1 MPTSRL
7 VVVLVISLAAT
18 AHAQDGGIDLE
29 QLLQRVEALE
39 AELAK
44 RPLNPPPPPPPPTPT
59 PQPLDVAEPPFSKA
73 DWSWMNGS
81 NYQPASLLRI
91 GPVTPTFFVDADYAW
106 QFSNPVDHTIF
117 PTTTAARHSEFS
129 LNLAYLGFELNGIDT
144 PYGGPIGRFEIQMG
158 SYIATIH
165 GQDST
170 LARGSFLSNPTLSY
184 VKQAGAG
191 WHFHWLHGVNIELGI
206 FPSYIALESFVPQEN
221 WNYTHPFVSDFT
233 PYYFSGLRTQL
244 YLLENHKLELWLVNG
259 WQSFGR
265 WHDALT
271 GGYLYNVR
279 IGSRLSL
286 THTLYAGQEQT
297 RASDPNS
304 QSFRLYSDNYAQWLV
319 FDDLKRDFFQRLALC
334 LVADVG
340 YEFRGPT
347 AGEVVDGR
355 RTPPN
360 GPMTG
365 GSLTLRVEW
374 TRALMTT
381 LRGDFFYDRS
391 SAVVYPLPLGNQY
404 TLPGNGS
411 TVNPFEFLGGGFT
424 ATVDFRPSPWLLL
437 RLEYAHR
444 AANQP
449 YFSGPGG
456 ITGPNG
462 LPPVDDTARENF
474 SPDLRLTDD
483 RVVANVTL
491 RL

>member
-1 MPTSRL
+1 MRCLLLLSLISSVTSF
-7 VVVLVISLAAT
+7 
-18 AHAQDGGIDLE
+18 AQTDDGGVDVADLLRRVQALE
-29 QLLQRVEALE
+29 EELARNKKVEAPVTAPAL
-39 AELAK
+39 
-44 RPLNPPPPPPPPTPT
+44 TP
-59 PQPLDVAEPPFSKA
+59 DVTEPPFSKH
-73 DWSWMNGS
+73 DWSWLNGS
-81 NYQPASLLRI
+81 NYQPASLLKV
-91 GPVTPTFFVDADYAW
+91 GPVTPTFFVDATYAW
-106 QFSNPVDHTIF
+106 QFSNPIDHTIF
-117 PTTTAARHSEFS
+117 PTTTAARHSEFN
-129 LNLAYLGFELNGIDT
+129 LNLAYLGFEVSGLDT
-144 PYGGPIGRFEIQMG
+144 GYGGPIGRFEIQMG

-165 GQDST
+165 GQDAT

-191 WHFHWLHGVNIELGI
+191 WHFPWLHGVNIELGI

-244 YLLENHKLELWLVNG
+244 YLLENQKLELWLVNG

-279 IGSRLSL
+279 VGGRASF

-297 RASDPNS
+297 RASDPTS
-304 QSFRLYSDNYAQWLV
+304 QSFRLYTDNYLQLLL
-319 FDDLKRDFFQRLALC
+319 FDDLARDVFQRLALC
-334 LVADVG
+334 LVLDGG

-347 AGEVVDGR
+347 AGQVVDGR

-360 GPMTG
+360 GPMAG
-365 GSLTLRVEW
+365 SSLTLRAEW
-374 TRALMTT
+374 TRWLMTT
-381 LRGDFFYDRS
+381 VRGDVFYDHS
-391 SAVVYPLPLGNQY
+391 SAVVYPLPLGNLY

-424 ATVDFRPSPWLLL
+424 TTVDFRPSPWLLV
-437 RLEYAHR
+437 RVEYAHR

-449 YFSGPGG
+449 YFSGAGG

-462 LPPVDDTARENF
+462 LPPVDEASRDAFR
-474 SPDLRLTDD
+474 PDLRTTDD
-483 RVVANVTL
+483 RVVGSVTL
-491 RL
+491 RM